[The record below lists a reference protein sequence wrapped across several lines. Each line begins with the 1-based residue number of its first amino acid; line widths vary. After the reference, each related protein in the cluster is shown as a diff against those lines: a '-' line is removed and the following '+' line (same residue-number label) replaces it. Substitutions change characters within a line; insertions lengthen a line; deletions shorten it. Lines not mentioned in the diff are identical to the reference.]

1 MKVTEAAVVEEKLAE
16 LIRGDIQPGA
26 AADWATNVMQKLE
39 DEDVDDG
46 IWEALDHL
54 SGADLLTGPGVYLH
68 SADDYRSW
76 LTEFRS
82 SQAQ

>member
-1 MKVTEAAVVEEKLAE
+1 MKVPEGFVVEKKLADLVAGE
-16 LIRGDIQPGA
+16 IEPDA
-26 AADWATNVMQKLE
+26 AADWATQVMHELE

-46 IWEALDHL
+46 IWEAFDHL
-54 SGADLLTGPGVYLH
+54 SGADLLAEPDVYLH
-68 SADDYRSW
+68 SQDDYRSW